1 MKIKEN
7 IIMIDYQKSARMVG
21 ILFIIGT
28 VSGILSTNM
37 ISILDAPD
45 YLVKFSENQTSVVLG
60 VLAVLVM
67 GISLSMM
74 SVVLYPILKKYNESL
89 ALGAVIF
96 RGVLEMASYLGV
108 AISWLLLLSLGKSY
122 VLAGSPA
129 TSEFQLMGDTL
140 KNLEFVNG
148 SMALGGIV
156 FSIGA
161 IIIYYVFLKI
171 KLLPSWLSIWGLAG
185 GILYL
190 ATPIIMMFGFE
201 FEFLQYILGVQEMV
215 MAVWLIV
222 KGFNKSEVRSQIL
235 SAN

>member
-1 MKIKEN
+1 
-7 IIMIDYQKSARMVG
+7 MIDYQKSARMVG
-21 ILFIIGT
+21 ILFVIGT

-74 SVVLYPILKKYNESL
+74 SVVLYPILKKYSESL
-89 ALGAVIF
+89 AMGAVIF

-122 VLAGSPA
+122 VQAGSPA

-140 KNLEFVNG
+140 KNLEFVSG

-171 KLLPSWLSIWGLAG
+171 KLIPSWLSIWGLAG
-185 GILYL
+185 AILYL
-190 ATPIIMMFGFE
+190 ATPVIMMFGFE

-215 MAVWLIV
+215 MALWLIV
-222 KGFNKSEVRSQIL
+222 KGFNRSAVSSL
-235 SAN
+235 VLETN

>member
-1 MKIKEN
+1 
-7 IIMIDYQKSARMVG
+7 MIDYQKSARMVG

-74 SVVLYPILKKYNESL
+74 SVVLYPILKKYSESL
-89 ALGAVIF
+89 AMGAVIF

-122 VLAGSPA
+122 VQAGSPV

-140 KNLEFVNG
+140 KNLEFVSG
-148 SMALGGIV
+148 SMALGGII

-171 KLLPSWLSIWGLAG
+171 KLIPSWLSIWGLVGA
-185 GILYL
+185 ILYL
-190 ATPIIMMFGFE
+190 ATPVIMMFGFE

-215 MAVWLIV
+215 MALWLIV
-222 KGFNKSEVRSQIL
+222 KGFNRSAVSSMVL
-235 SAN
+235 DTN

>member
-1 MKIKEN
+1 
-7 IIMIDYQKSARMVG
+7 MIDYQKSARMVG

-37 ISILDAPD
+37 ISVLDAPD

-74 SVVLYPILKKYNESL
+74 SVVLYPVLKKYSESL
-89 ALGAVIF
+89 AMGAVIF

-122 VLAGSPA
+122 VQAGSPA

-140 KNLEFVNG
+140 KNLEFVSG
-148 SMALGGIV
+148 SMALGGII

-171 KLLPSWLSIWGLAG
+171 KLIPSWLSIWGLVGA
-185 GILYL
+185 ILYL
-190 ATPIIMMFGFE
+190 ATPVIMMFGFE

-215 MAVWLIV
+215 MALWLIV
-222 KGFNKSEVRSQIL
+222 KGFNRSAVSSMVL
-235 SAN
+235 DTN

>member
-1 MKIKEN
+1 
-7 IIMIDYQKSARMVG
+7 MIDYQKSARMVG
-21 ILFIIGT
+21 VLFIIGT

-89 ALGAVIF
+89 AMGAVIF
-96 RGVLEMASYLGV
+96 RGVLELASYLGV

-122 VLAGSPA
+122 VQAGSPA

-140 KNLEFVNG
+140 KNLEYVSG

-161 IIIYYVFLKI
+161 AIIYYVFLKM

-185 GILYL
+185 AALYF
-190 ATPIIMMFGFE
+190 ATPIFMMFGFE
-201 FEFLQYILGVQEMV
+201 FEFLQYILAVQEMA
-215 MAVWLIV
+215 MALWLIV
-222 KGFNKSEVRSQIL
+222 KGFNKSAVKSLIV
-235 SAN
+235 STG

>member
-1 MKIKEN
+1 
-7 IIMIDYQKSARMVG
+7 MIDYQKSAKMVG
-21 ILFIIGT
+21 VLFIVGT

-45 YLVKFSENQTSVVLG
+45 YLVKFSENQTSVVFG

-74 SVVLYPILKKYNESL
+74 SVVLYPILKKYSESL
-89 ALGAVIF
+89 AMGAIIF
-96 RGVLEMASYLGV
+96 RGVLEMASYLGI

-129 TSEFQLMGDTL
+129 TSEFQLMGETL
-140 KNLEFVNG
+140 KNLEFVSG

-171 KLLPSWLSIWGLAG
+171 KLIPSWLAIWGLVGA
-185 GILYL
+185 ILYL
-190 ATPIIMMFGFE
+190 ATPVIMMFGFE

-215 MAVWLIV
+215 MALWLIA
-222 KGFNKSEVRSQIL
+222 KGFNRSAVSSMVL
-235 SAN
+235 DTN

>member
-1 MKIKEN
+1 
-7 IIMIDYQKSARMVG
+7 MIDYQKSARMVG
-21 ILFIIGT
+21 ILFVIGT

-74 SVVLYPILKKYNESL
+74 SVVLCPILKKYSESL
-89 ALGAVIF
+89 AMGAVIF

-122 VLAGSPA
+122 VQAGSPA

-140 KNLEFVNG
+140 KNLEFVSG

-171 KLLPSWLSIWGLAG
+171 KLIPSWLSIWGLAG
-185 GILYL
+185 AILYL
-190 ATPIIMMFGFE
+190 ATPVIMMFGFE

-215 MAVWLIV
+215 MALWLIV
-222 KGFNKSEVRSQIL
+222 KGFNRSAVSSL
-235 SAN
+235 VLETN